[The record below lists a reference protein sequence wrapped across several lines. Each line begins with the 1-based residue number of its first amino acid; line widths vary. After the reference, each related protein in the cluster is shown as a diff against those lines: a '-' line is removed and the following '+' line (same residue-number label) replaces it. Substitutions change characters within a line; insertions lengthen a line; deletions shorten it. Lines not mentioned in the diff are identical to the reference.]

1 MNNLF
6 HTIQVD
12 FTFDLQLHVTLL
24 AMQVHVSRSQIG
36 FCAHTARQNN
46 DKMTSTF
53 IWTISIEAIELV
65 PPVSTESG
73 ASNDL
78 NCRETVR
85 DKQEREAADNSFPN
99 FEIPTEFLRSAAL
112 STSATNRTEI
122 FNKTQNFKND

>member
-1 MNNLF
+1 MYLSHPRQHKIMNNLF

-53 IWTISIEAIELV
+53 I
-65 PPVSTESG
+65 
-73 ASNDL
+73 
-78 NCRETVR
+78 
-85 DKQEREAADNSFPN
+85 
-99 FEIPTEFLRSAAL
+99 
-112 STSATNRTEI
+112 
-122 FNKTQNFKND
+122 